1 MNTNETII
9 IGIDPGTATTGYGV
23 IKSKGRQYECLS
35 YGTIDTSPK
44 WKPEDRLQKIGE
56 DFNRLLNEY
65 NPSVMAIENLFFF
78 KNVKTALPVSQA
90 RGVFLMLAA
99 QKGLQVHEYTPL
111 QAKMATVGYGKA
123 EKRQVQEM
131 VKILLNL
138 DDIPKPNDAA
148 DALAVAICHVS
159 AQALREL

>member
-1 MNTNETII
+1 MNINETVI
-9 IGIDPGTATTGYGV
+9 IGIDPGTATTGYG
-23 IKSKGRQYECLS
+23 IIRSKGKEYECLD
-35 YGTIDTSPK
+35 YGTIDTPAK

-56 DFNRLLNEY
+56 NFNMLLNEY
-65 NPSVMAIENLFFF
+65 NPTVMAIESLFFF

-90 RGVFLMLAA
+90 RGVILMFAA

-138 DDIPKPNDAA
+138 DEIPKPDDAA
-148 DALAVAICHVS
+148 DALAIAICHVS
-159 AQALREL
+159 AQALRDL